1 MSLKSIDVISERSDH
16 KTAVFPNLINNNL
29 IINSIY
35 LY

>member
-16 KTAVFPNLINNNL
+16 KTAVFPNLINNIL
-29 IINSIY
+29 TINSIY